1 MTDTAPLT
9 VAPRRWTRWLWIPAG
24 VAVLAVVGW
33 WTQHPQSLS
42 TSAETIHATAKA
54 GQTTY
59 VAVTGRGD
67 VERELHLS
75 NVEVDL
81 LDDADGVRVEAKVCH
96 GGSISTTTDPDPFC
110 DSVEDAA
117 GATLKLGGGDQ
128 LILAITADSAR
139 TVGVKQVEVS
149 YREGLQWGT
158 QPVGP
163 IIVVDVVDV
172 VDVVG

>member
-1 MTDTAPLT
+1 MTELS
-9 VAPRRWTRWLWIPAG
+9 VAPRRWTRWLWIPAA
-24 VAVLAVVGW
+24 VAVLAVIGW

-42 TSAETIHATAKA
+42 TSADTVQATAKV

-67 VERELHLS
+67 VEREL
-75 NVEVDL
+75 NVSDVSVQL
-81 LDDADGVRVEAKVCH
+81 LDDADGVRVEPQVCH

-110 DSVEDAA
+110 DSLEDAE

-128 LILAITADSAR
+128 LILAITADTAG
-139 TVGVKQVEVS
+139 TVSVKQVEVS

-163 IIVVDVVDV
+163 LIVVDVV
-172 VDVVG
+172 G